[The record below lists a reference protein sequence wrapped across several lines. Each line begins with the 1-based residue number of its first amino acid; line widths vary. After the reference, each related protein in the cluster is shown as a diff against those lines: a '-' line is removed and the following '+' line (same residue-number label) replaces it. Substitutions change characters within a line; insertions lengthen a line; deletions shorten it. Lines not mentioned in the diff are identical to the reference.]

1 VCRFYPRWK
10 EWETRQAQELHFSL
24 ADSQWAADWADLLR
38 YKIKSLTIIL
48 KRIH

>member
-1 VCRFYPRWK
+1 MCRFYPRWK

-38 YKIKSLTIIL
+38 YP
-48 KRIH
+48 